1 MHDRSSISS
10 NWPTTEFAQFKNWQS
25 LERKNV
31 AHFNFEP
38 QSAWINYGKQRL
50 YFPTTCRRLVAR
62 LHEKRVALERFW
74 CAGGAPVKSLR
85 CCLILTLLG
94 LSSSAA
100 LADGIPDPNFG
111 LAGGHTTTV
120 LTSPTDPAFIIDYAK
135 GTTTTAACGP
145 PYSGHIACFSADFIN
160 DTGQTFTSISFDI
173 TAHTVGLHFFC
184 NNAGDPYFDNCN
196 ATTDPIT
203 GDPVISFFGTTTHPG
218 ILPATSC
225 GPPAFE
231 GGPPTAPCAGPTTTI
246 GDSTV
251 NLYDFAVINDVSDA
265 QTAGDF
271 YHAQGS
277 ATVPEPPSVLLV
289 LAGGMLLLFIRS
301 QGISVLRA
309 CS

>member
-1 MHDRSSISS
+1 MHDRSSIGS

-85 CCLILTLLG
+85 CCLILILLG

-100 LADGIPDPNFG
+100 LADGIPDPGFG

-120 LTSPTDPAFIIDYAK
+120 LNFPTDPAFTFSYVGGVTPTTDCGNVNSAFIDL
-135 GTTTTAACGP
+135 GRTCIDPTHTNL
-145 PYSGHIACFSADFIN
+145 DFIN
-160 DTGQTFTSISFDI
+160 NSGKTWTSLTLEFTKISPS
-173 TAHTVGLHFFC
+173 TLAFFATD
-184 NNAGDPYFDNCN
+184 NANFIDPYFNN
-196 ATTDPIT
+196 SRSGILGN
-203 GDPVISFFGTTTHPG
+203 GDPFVTFFGIDSTHPG

-225 GPPAFE
+225 TTHIEA
-231 GGPPTAPCAGPTTTI
+231 PPTTPCTGPSADNGTL
-246 GDSTV
+246 
-251 NLYDFAVINDVSDA
+251 LYDFEVIADVSDSVL
-265 QTAGDF
+265 TGNWTST
-271 YHAQGS
+271 GS
-277 ATVPEPPSVLLV
+277 ATVPEPPTVLLA
-289 LAGGMLLLFIRS
+289 LAGGLLLFLLKRC
-301 QGISVLRA
+301 Q
-309 CS
+309 